1 MSSLATVVL
10 PYSCRKPHTKYM
22 GPDPHTKSMTR
33 HFLLESFVWEEAIR
47 VKFLTGLA
55 REREVK
61 GALPW
66 RTTLAS

>member
-1 MSSLATVVL
+1 
-10 PYSCRKPHTKYM
+10 M

-55 REREVK
+55 RE
-61 GALPW
+61 GSLALAHYVGEL
-66 RTTLAS
+66 T

>member
-55 REREVK
+55 RE
-61 GALPW
+61 GSLALAHYVGEL
-66 RTTLAS
+66 T